1 MITLLGVEIRR
12 CLARRLVRWLVV
24 VALLGC
30 ALAGFIAWLS
40 LAGLVVEMGFRSG
53 PCTMLTTYG
62 SITAPSLAMPAVT
75 MAICSGL
82 AATSYWPMALSAS
95 WA

>member
-1 MITLLGVEIRR
+1 
-12 CLARRLVRWLVV
+12 
-24 VALLGC
+24 
-30 ALAGFIAWLS
+30 
-40 LAGLVVEMGFRSG
+40 
-53 PCTMLTTYG
+53 MLTTYG

-95 WA
+95 WAWSISSGNWLATPLRSARWRALKPNFCACSRSLS